1 MKGSAQSQ
9 ACGKNSA
16 GSINIILNE
25 VISIFTVC
33 FWKTWVNFGSP
44 HGFLV
49 DRSRQTLKNKSCVLN
64 K

>member
-9 ACGKNSA
+9 ACGKISA

-49 DRSRQTLKNKSCVLN
+49 DRK
-64 K
+64 